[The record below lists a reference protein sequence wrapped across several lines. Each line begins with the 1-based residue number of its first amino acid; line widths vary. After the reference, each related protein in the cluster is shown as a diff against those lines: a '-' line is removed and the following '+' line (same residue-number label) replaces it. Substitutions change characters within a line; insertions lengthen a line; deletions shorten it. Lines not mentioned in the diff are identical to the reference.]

1 MGIVYVAI
9 EVGDLNDGDLE
20 SIPEAMVD
28 TGAIHSMLP
37 ASLLD
42 HLHVQLRDNRILS
55 LADGS
60 TAEYGLGFAR
70 IAIGGHDWP
79 CPVIFGPEDHYL
91 VGATTLEIFGLMVDP
106 VGEQLIPR
114 IYRARPF

>member
-9 EVGDLNDGDLE
+9 EVGGPNGGDLE
-20 SIPEAMVD
+20 SVPEAMVE

-37 ASLLD
+37 ASLLG
-42 HLHVQLRDNRILS
+42 HLHVQPRYNRILS

-60 TAEYGLGFAR
+60 EAEYGIGIAR
-70 IAIGGHDWP
+70 IAMGVEDWP

-106 VGEQLIPR
+106 VGERLIPR